1 MNAKELERY
10 AEQERAKITE
20 FFSTYVG
27 ELPKVKNGAE
37 NIVNPKLMVATA
49 LERIKNSHKST
60 DFMACIRRLKWYRQ
74 YLEKL

>member
-20 FFSTYVG
+20 FYSNWKG

-37 NIVNPKLMVATA
+37 NIVNPKLMVEVG

-60 DFMACIRRLKWYRQ
+60 DFIACMKRLKWYRQ
-74 YLEKL
+74 YLENL

>member
-1 MNAKELERY
+1 MTEKELLAY
-10 AEQERAKITE
+10 AEQERAAITKFFTE
-20 FFSTYVG
+20 FKG

-37 NIVNPKLMVATA
+37 NIVNPKLMVEVG

-60 DFMACIRRLKWYRQ
+60 DFIACMRRLKWYRQ